1 MGDHEDRILYVLKLA
16 LCYLEHPDVQAIPFA
31 MGSALV
37 AERPRMPCA
46 RATSSPWPAP

>member
-37 AERPRMPCA
+37 AERIRA
-46 RATSSPWPAP
+46 ILREATS